1 MTCGGL
7 GHRTRSTGSRSPCL
21 TAVPSSSSSSAQQ
34 ARQALA
40 DQLREIRLAAGLTG
54 RALAAE
60 AGWHGVSKVSKIEHG
75 VRPPSSDDVR
85 TWCRVCRTSPERVE
99 ELLAE
104 QRAVAGMW
112 VSYQRLNRAGLRKAQ
127 ESVRPRYERAAL
139 VRSYQPKIV
148 PGLLQIAEYTAAL
161 LEDARHRQGVHRDDV
176 SEAVAERTGRQKVLT
191 QASHRFMFVIE
202 EPVLRYRFCG
212 IETLRRQLLHLR
224 ETTRMPTVWL
234 GVIPL
239 GADRRK
245 VLPREGFVMF
255 DNELVSVE
263 LISGVLTVTQPR
275 EISMYIRDFTDL
287 SRIALSGNA
296 ARDLITAALNDLV

>member
-1 MTCGGL
+1 
-7 GHRTRSTGSRSPCL
+7 
-21 TAVPSSSSSSAQQ
+21 VPSPSSSSAQQ

-54 RALAAE
+54 RALASK

-75 VRPPSSDDVR
+75 VRPPSSDDIR
-85 TWCRVCRTSPERVE
+85 AWCMVCGTPPEQIE

-139 VRSYQPKIV
+139 VRAYQPKII
-148 PGLLQIAEYTAAL
+148 PGLLQTAAYTTAL
-161 LEDARHRQGVHRDDV
+161 LEDARDRQGVHRDDV
-176 SEAVAERTGRQKVLT
+176 TEAVAERIGRQKVLIKAGH
-191 QASHRFMFVIE
+191 QFIFVIE

-212 IETLRRQLLHLR
+212 SEVMRGQIMHLR
-224 ETTRMPTVWL
+224 DTARLPSVWL
-234 GVIPL
+234 GIIPL
-239 GADRRK
+239 GADRHK

-255 DNELVSVE
+255 DDELVSVE
-263 LISGVLTVTQPR
+263 LISGVLTVTQPH
-275 EISMYIRDFTDL
+275 EISMYVRDFNDL
-287 SRIALSGNA
+287 MRIAIHGKA
-296 ARDLITAALNDLV
+296 ARDLITAILDDLS

>member
-1 MTCGGL
+1 
-7 GHRTRSTGSRSPCL
+7 
-21 TAVPSSSSSSAQQ
+21 VPSSSSSNAQQ

-54 RALAAE
+54 RALAAG

-75 VRPPSSDDVR
+75 VRPPSEDDVR
-85 TWCRVCRTSPERVE
+85 TWGRVCGTSPDRVE

-104 QRAVAGMW
+104 QRAMAGMW

-127 ESVRPRYERAAL
+127 ESVRPRYESTAL
-139 VRSYQPKIV
+139 VRAYQPKII
-148 PGLLQIAEYTAAL
+148 PGLLQTAEYTTAL
-161 LEDARHRQGVHRDDV
+161 LEDARNRQGVHRNDV
-176 SEAVAERTGRQKVLT
+176 TEAVAERAVRQKVLT
-191 QASHRFMFVIE
+191 QAGHQFMFIIE
-202 EPVLRYRFCG
+202 EPVLRYRFCEPD
-212 IETLRRQLLHLR
+212 IMSRQLQHLR
-224 ETTRMPTVWL
+224 EATRLPTVWL

-255 DNELVSVE
+255 DEELVRVE

-275 EISMYIRDFTDL
+275 EISMYARDFTDL
-287 SRIALSGNA
+287 AGISVRGPA
-296 ARDLITAALNDLV
+296 ARDLITAALNDLA